1 MKDHSIMLG
10 KEYEIVKN
18 PKNPEHGF
26 SFRGRI
32 KDAIEVVKEGKGD
45 LVITDLCISDEPP
58 VAAGTFYREAV
69 VRFLDREYGE
79 QERRKFLEGI
89 EHQEIVYKYI
99 IILDNGTKLFKDQ
112 ERVKYFSSEKEAEE
126 FAEANKISNFE
137 IAQAI

>member
-1 MKDHSIMLG
+1 MKDHFIMLG

-18 PKNPEHGF
+18 PKNPEHEF

-32 KDAIEVVKEGKGD
+32 KDAIEAVKEDKGD

-58 VAAGTFYREAV
+58 VATGTFYREAV

-99 IILDNGTKLFKDQ
+99 IILKLFKDQ

-126 FAEANKISNFE
+126 FAEVNKISNFE